1 MVCVVTA
8 ATSDTPNLSKYS
20 GKEFLKKFVL
30 DPIQFRAKLRS
41 RKPLP
46 NSRTIR
52 EATILTGSFYFKNCR
67 SDAYR
72 ILGDEKA
79 LSDLDEQW
87 QQLIRLAHGNNSKKS
102 YLSILNRLLKRT
114 TDLAV
119 ASHALGSPGKLTSS
133 AMSYSQAEQII
144 TKTLDDLLP
153 SAAQSYRQGLQDLNS
168 GVMRFSYRGS
178 ACELREAL
186 RETLDLLAPDEDIA
200 KQSWFKLEPNSTGP
214 TMKQKVRFILSSR
227 GNSKAQRALA
237 EKSVALVENLCGEVA
252 RAVYTR
258 ASISTH
264 VQTTKQEVQ
273 QMKRYL
279 DAVLFDVLEIGGKK
293 QIKE

>member
-1 MVCVVTA
+1 MIEELL
-8 ATSDTPNLSKYS
+8 NQ
-20 GKEFLKKFVL
+20 LKGLVSS
-30 DPIQFRAKLRS
+30 I
-41 RKPLP
+41 RKNKAVNI

-52 EATILTGSFYFKNCR
+52 EATISIGSFYFKNCR

-72 ILGDEKA
+72 VLEDEKA

-87 QQLIRLAHGNNSKKS
+87 QQVIRLAHGNNSKKS
-102 YLSILNRLLKRT
+102 YLSILNRLMKKT

-119 ASHALGSPGKLTSS
+119 TSHALTSS
-133 AMSYSQAEQII
+133 GALLSPTMSYSQAEQII
-144 TKTLDDLLP
+144 IKTLDDLLP

-214 TMKQKVRFILSSR
+214 TMKQKVRFILNSR
-227 GNSKAQRALA
+227 GNSKAQRSLA

-293 QIKE
+293 QIK